1 MASVQAAVMVEPGKI
16 EVREF
21 DRPQI
26 GGDELLLKIE
36 STGICGSDK
45 HMYAGHMGLQFPV
58 VPGHELVGTIEELGA
73 EALERMAVV
82 GGAVKEGDRITT
94 TDPDAKQDDQ
104 QPESRQIV
112 GHGLAE
118 TWSQFVHH
126 GFASHLPTGAPC
138 VQDQATSGAVLPVK
152 VPLVHTVLTSNIS

>member
-1 MASVQAAVMVEPGKI
+1 MASVQAAVMIEPGKI

-58 VPGHELVGTIEELGA
+58 VPGHELVGTIEELGP
-73 EALERMAVV
+73 EALECMAVV
-82 GGAVKEGDRITT
+82 GGAV
-94 TDPDAKQDDQ
+94 
-104 QPESRQIV
+104 
-112 GHGLAE
+112 
-118 TWSQFVHH
+118 
-126 GFASHLPTGAPC
+126 
-138 VQDQATSGAVLPVK
+138 
-152 VPLVHTVLTSNIS
+152 

>member
-94 TDPDAKQDDQ
+94 TP
-104 QPESRQIV
+104 SSTNCGRCYYCRCSCC
-112 GHGLAE
+112 G
-118 TWSQFVHH
+118 
-126 GFASHLPTGAPC
+126 C
-138 VQDQATSGAVLPVK
+138 
-152 VPLVHTVLTSNIS
+152 